1 MRGGRLQYKNRYGLA
16 HFGTG
21 HSERQEHV
29 MCSMVTIGN
38 NTVSPTRMSLGEWI
52 LKVFITGKKRF
63 VTLSFVTIC
72 NYDGC

>member
-1 MRGGRLQYKNRYGLA
+1 
-16 HFGTG
+16 
-21 HSERQEHV
+21 